1 MNKFVYTALAATLAS
16 STGFATETDWPELDR
31 ELEALSSTLNTQ
43 NAGGPQLSGWVI
55 SSIDFS
61 GDVMP
66 NGVDDL
72 TGVNLRSIRLNVA
85 GSTADYG
92 YKVST
97 DLAGGTAVL
106 LDAYGQL
113 NFTENF
119 SMQMGNYKTPFLASQ
134 MRSEKRELFLDR
146 TFIGGGSVGN
156 LPQFADPTAIGT
168 DRDAGVMFFG
178 NFADAIGWWISLQ
191 NGQDATA
198 NNYRLTGRLAWD
210 AMGEGAGQMVDGAYN
225 SGDGTN
231 VTIAVAYTEDS
242 SETDAT
248 GAPLPSMGNDTEQIG
263 GEIYITSGP
272 FYLGG
277 EIVSNGEN
285 LGDNTPFTV
294 TGSYLFNGDWELALR
309 YQGQDDTPVDFNG
322 DGTIGAGDD
331 LAESTASIV
340 INRYV
345 SGHDVKW
352 QAQYANQTFTT
363 NDDVGVFSL
372 GLVLAF

>member
-1 MNKFVYTALAATLAS
+1 MNKFVYTALVATMAS

-43 NAGGPQLSGWVI
+43 NTGGPQLSGWVI
-55 SSIDFS
+55 TALDFS
-61 GDVMP
+61 GDLMP

-72 TGVNLRSIRLNVA
+72 GGAGFRSIRLNVA

-119 SMQMGNYKTPFLASQ
+119 SMQMGNFKTPFLSSQ
-134 MRSEKRELFLDR
+134 MRSRKRELMLDR
-146 TFIGGGSVGN
+146 TFIGGGSVAGSTGAAAGLN
-156 LPQFADPTAIGT
+156 DPTAVGPT
-168 DRDAGVMFFG
+168 RDAGVMFFG
-178 NFADAIGWWISLQ
+178 NFADSIGWWLSLQ
-191 NGQDATA
+191 NGADSQA

-231 VTIAVAYTEDS
+231 MTIAVAYTEDS
-242 SETDAT
+242 SETNAAGT
-248 GAPLPSMGNDTEQIG
+248 PLASMGDDVEQIG
-263 GEIYITSGP
+263 GEVYVTSGP
-272 FYLGG
+272 FYIGG
-277 EIVSNGEN
+277 EIVSNGKN

-294 TGSYLFNGDWELALR
+294 TGSYLFNGDWEVALR
-309 YQGQDDTPVDFNG
+309 YQGLDDTPMAG
-322 DGTIGAGDD
+322 ALAGDFG
-331 LAESTASIV
+331 ESIASV
-340 INRYV
+340 GINKYV

-352 QAQYANQTFTT
+352 QFQYANQTFTT
-363 NDDVGVFSL
+363 ADDIGVISL

>member
-1 MNKFVYTALAATLAS
+1 MNKFVFTALVTTLAS
-16 STGFATETDWPELDR
+16 TTGFATETDWPELDR
-31 ELEALSSTLNTQ
+31 ELEALSSTLTTQ
-43 NAGGPQLSGWVI
+43 NTGGPQLSGWII
-55 SSIDFS
+55 SAIDFS

-72 TGVNLRSIRLNVA
+72 TGVSLRSVRLNVA

-119 SMQMGNYKTPFLASQ
+119 SMQMGNFKTPFLASQ
-134 MRSEKRELFLDR
+134 MRALKRELFLER
-146 TFIGGGSVGN
+146 TFISGGSIGDLGSSVAGYM
-156 LPQFADPTAIGT
+156 LADPNSITAG
-168 DRDAGVMFFG
+168 RDAGVMFFG
-178 NFADAIGWWISLQ
+178 NFADAIGWWLALQ
-191 NGQDATA
+191 NGTDGTA

-210 AMGEGAGQMVDGAYN
+210 AMGEGAGQLVDGAYN

-231 VTIAVAYTEDS
+231 VTIAVAYSEDS

-248 GAPLPSMGNDTEQIG
+248 GTPLASMGNDTEQIG
-263 GEIYITSGP
+263 GEIYMTSGP

-277 EIVSNGEN
+277 EIVSRGTNV
-285 LGDNTPFTV
+285 GDNTPFTV
-294 TGSYLFNGDWELALR
+294 TGSYLFNGDWEVALR
-309 YQGQDDTPVDFNG
+309 YQGHDDTPVMVN
-322 DGTIGAGDD
+322 AVAD
-331 LAESTASIV
+331 LAESTASV
-340 INRYV
+340 VLNKYV

-352 QAQYANQTFTT
+352 QLQYANSSFTT
-363 NDDVGVFSL
+363 ADDIGVVSL

>member
-1 MNKFVYTALAATLAS
+1 MNKFVYTALVATLAS

-43 NAGGPQLSGWVI
+43 NTGGPQLSGWI
-55 SSIDFS
+55 ITTLDFS

-72 TGVNLRSIRLNVA
+72 GGAGFRSIRLNVA

-97 DLAGGTAVL
+97 DLSGGTAVL

-119 SMQMGNYKTPFLASQ
+119 SMQMGNFKTPFLASQ
-134 MRSEKRELFLDR
+134 MRAYKRELFLDR
-146 TFIGGGSVGN
+146 TFISGGSVGN
-156 LPQFADPTAIGT
+156 LSNLSDPSAIGAG
-168 DRDAGVMFFG
+168 RDAGAMFFG
-178 NFADAIGWWISLQ
+178 NFADSIGWWLALQ
-191 NGQDATA
+191 NGTDGAA
-198 NNYRLTGRLAWD
+198 NNFRLTGRLAWD

-231 VTIAVAYTEDS
+231 MTIAVAYTEDS
-242 SETDAT
+242 SETNAAGT
-248 GAPLPSMGNDTEQIG
+248 PLASMGNDTEQIG
-263 GEIYITSGP
+263 GEVYVTSGP
-272 FYLGG
+272 FYISG
-277 EIVSNGEN
+277 EIVSNGKN

-294 TGSYLFNGDWELALR
+294 TGSYLFNGDWEVALR
-309 YQGQDDTPVDFNG
+309 YQGHDDTVVDIEG
-322 DGTIGAGDD
+322 DGLGNGTDD
-331 LAESTASIV
+331 LAESTASIG
-340 INRYV
+340 INKYV

-352 QAQYANQTFTT
+352 TLQYANQSFTT
-363 NDDVGVFSL
+363 ADDIGVISL

>member
-1 MNKFVYTALAATLAS
+1 MNKFVYTALVATLAS

-43 NAGGPQLSGWVI
+43 NTGGPQLSGWIITAV
-55 SSIDFS
+55 DFS

-72 TGVNLRSIRLNVA
+72 TGASLRSVRLNVA

-119 SMQMGNYKTPFLASQ
+119 SMQMGNFKTPFLASQ
-134 MRSEKRELFLDR
+134 MRAAKRELFLER
-146 TFIGGGSVGN
+146 TFVSGGSIGN
-156 LPQFADPTAIGT
+156 LGSSIPGYMLADPNAITAG
-168 DRDAGVMFFG
+168 RDAGVMFFG
-178 NFADAIGWWISLQ
+178 NFADSIGWWLSLQ
-191 NGQDATA
+191 NGQDAAA
-198 NNYRLTGRLAWD
+198 NNYRFTGRLAWD

-231 VTIAVAYTEDS
+231 MTIAVAYTEDS
-242 SETDAT
+242 SETDST
-248 GAPLPSMGNDTEQIG
+248 GTPLASMGNDTEKLG
-263 GEIYITSGP
+263 GEVYITSGP

-277 EIVSNGEN
+277 EIVSNGTN
-285 LGDNTPFTV
+285 VGDNTPFTV
-294 TGSYLFNGDWELALR
+294 TGSYLFNGDWEVALR
-309 YQGQDDTPVDFNG
+309 YQGHDDTPVMVN
-322 DGTIGAGDD
+322 AVAD
-331 LAESTASIV
+331 LAESTAAV
-340 INRYV
+340 VLNKYV

-352 QAQYANQTFTT
+352 QLQYANSTFTT
-363 NDDVGVFSL
+363 ADDIGVVSL